1 MLNPSSARK
10 SSISLYFCT
19 RNIYLVVLFI
29 LPIFWSIS
37 DEEEEV
43 PVTDV
48 APRTST
54 SRTVLASDTLV
65 EGEETSPPQQDVVT
79 TTPPS
84 SPRVPSP
91 KRARVE
97 KIVDS
102 APQLGSSSTLLL
114 DDVSLSTSIFSLF
127 YFSTPFLFF
136 MPMFLL
142 LCSRWTAYDQGSSP
156 HRVPIYWVPWIC
168 RQSRR

>member
-1 MLNPSSARK
+1 
-10 SSISLYFCT
+10 LYSK
-19 RNIYLVVLFI
+19 YLSCLAFYAADFLI
-29 LPIFWSIS
+29 NS
-37 DEEEEV
+37 DDEEEV
-43 PVTDV
+43 PTTDV

-65 EGEETSPPQQDVVT
+65 EGEETSPPQQNVVT

-84 SPRVPSP
+84 SPLAPSP

-97 KIVDS
+97 KIVEP

-127 YFSTPFLFF
+127 CFFTPFLFF
-136 MPMFLL
+136 MPMFFF
-142 LCSRWTAYDQGSSP
+142 LCSR
-156 HRVPIYWVPWIC
+156 
-168 RQSRR
+168 

>member
-1 MLNPSSARK
+1 
-10 SSISLYFCT
+10 LYSK
-19 RNIYLVVLFI
+19 YLSCLAFYTADFLI
-29 LPIFWSIS
+29 NS

-65 EGEETSPPQQDVVT
+65 EGEETSPPQQNVVT

-84 SPRVPSP
+84 SPLAPSP
-91 KRARVE
+91 KRTRVE
-97 KIVDS
+97 KIVEP

-127 YFSTPFLFF
+127 CFFTPFLFF

-142 LCSRWTAYDQGSSP
+142 LCSP
-156 HRVPIYWVPWIC
+156 
-168 RQSRR
+168 